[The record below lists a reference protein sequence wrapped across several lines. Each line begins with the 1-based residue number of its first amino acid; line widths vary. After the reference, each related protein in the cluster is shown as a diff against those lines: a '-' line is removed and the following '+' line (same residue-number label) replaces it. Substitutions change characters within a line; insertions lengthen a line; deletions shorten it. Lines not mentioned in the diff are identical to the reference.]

1 MRLDH
6 AAVVKNGVSFAFLL
20 LKQNLLPV
28 LVPIKLIKL
37 IICVTVVKN
46 LLSVNLSVMSQ
57 AVSMQVKQWMSSKI
71 GGTVINPVIENI

>member
-1 MRLDH
+1 M
-6 AAVVKNGVSFAFLL
+6 VKNGVSFAFLL

-28 LVPIKLIKL
+28 LVPIRLIKL